1 MEKNFF
7 KASREGDVSG
17 LRSFKKGGGD
27 INIKEKGSMRSA
39 LHYAASR
46 GKLPALEW
54 LVAKRADVNAK
65 DALRRTPLHE
75 AAAKGR
81 VKISQI
87 LITKGAEVNVKDF
100 AAHETPL
107 HSAAGQGRNGVVELL
122 LAKGGAVNAT
132 DEEHQTPLHRS
143 ALGGHVR
150 AAQILLSNGSNIN
163 IKDKAENAPL
173 HCAAAGDHIEA
184 VKLLLSQGADVFARN
199 KENLSPLDVAGSQ
212 SVRKLIR
219 ARQKQIDRQIMQH
232 DLLSKDGGVK
242 VNKIKLLVCGD
253 EATGKST
260 LIGSLCRTGIKA
272 VFTREKH
279 KQTDTEVRSPTAGV
293 DVGNMTVPN
302 AGEFAIFDFAGQ
314 AEYYVTHAMLMHA
327 KLGVYVTVYN
337 ITDDAETQTQQL
349 QRWLR
354 MIKAGNADPSVS
366 PKVVLVGSHGDK
378 IDKQKGMSRAAAL
391 LRSMR
396 GQFRHQLDIST
407 ETFVLDCV
415 VSQSPDMDRL
425 RKHLACLKQ
434 EVLKDQPQ
442 LPKLCSE
449 IVRKVPGWCKNNL
462 GGGAPVL
469 RWPEYV
475 QAVKEIDPLVK
486 EDFLLKSTEYLNDIA
501 EILLVKTTSSDPIVV
516 LTPPWLCGYVFG
528 PLLAPENFPID
539 HIERESDDHVTFR
552 EISRVFSRT
561 VSPKI
566 LVSILREFQI
576 CHTFDGQDFIFP
588 SLLRRLPPLK
598 EIWKPTKSEPV
609 VYFGSQVACK
619 DATDSFSPDFFPRL
633 QTDLLKEHPGTFPV
647 KPAIWKD
654 GMIFT
659 DGKSEGLIAMSQG
672 NMACNIVV
680 RNPSGYR
687 EYCYY
692 LLERIQRKLSKVL
705 EESSPGTSVVERV
718 LSSRA
723 LREHRDTFY
732 SYDRKAVQE
741 SAREN
746 GSLSHPDLQW
756 SERVYDLVVSQEGPN
771 KHTFQLVAKQ
781 LRSTEWRELGREL
794 GLSDSKLDRVQ
805 KDYSGDLRET
815 VYRMLTM
822 WEEEADCS
830 CSVGR
835 EKLSKALV
843 TVNRR
848 DIADELMC
856 DESEA
861 DPELVQPDT
870 LQKVAESLQLQ
881 DCRRLGRALG
891 LTDAQLDGIEHRYPH
906 NLAEQQY
913 QILVAW
919 RQQAGSAAYR
929 DSLASA
935 LKDIGRL
942 DVAEEIQEEE

>member
-1 MEKNFF
+1 METSFF
-7 KASREGDVSG
+7 KASREGDVSR
-17 LRSFKKGGGD
+17 LRSYRKEGGD

-46 GKLPALEW
+46 GKLPAVEW
-54 LVAKRADVNAK
+54 LVSKGADVNAK

-87 LITKGAEVNVKDF
+87 LITKGADVNVKDF

-122 LAKGGAVNAT
+122 LAKGGVVNAT
-132 DEEHQTPLHRS
+132 DEELQTPLHRS
-143 ALGGHVR
+143 AQGGHVR
-150 AAQILLSNGSNIN
+150 ATQILLFNGGSIN
-163 IKDKAENAPL
+163 IIDKAENAPV

-184 VKLLLSQGADVFARN
+184 VKLLLGQGADVFARN
-199 KENLSPLDVAGSQ
+199 KENQSPLDVSGSQ

-242 VNKIKLLVCGD
+242 VNKIKLIVCGD

-272 VFTREKH
+272 AFTREKH
-279 KQTDTEVRSPTAGV
+279 KQPETNARNPTAGV
-293 DVGNMTVPN
+293 DVGNLTVPN

-337 ITDDAETQTQQL
+337 ITDDVETQTQQS

-354 MIKAGNADPSVS
+354 MIKAGNADPSFT

-396 GQFRHQLDIST
+396 EQFRHQLDIST
-407 ETFVLDCV
+407 EAFVLDCE
-415 VSQSPDMDRL
+415 VSQSSDMDRL
-425 RKHLACLKQ
+425 RKHLAFLKQ
-434 EVLKDQPQ
+434 EVLKDQPE

-469 RWPEYV
+469 RWAEYV

-501 EILLVKTTSSDPIVV
+501 EILLIKTTSSEPIVV
-516 LTPPWLCGYVFG
+516 LTPPWLCGDVFG

-552 EISRVFSRT
+552 EISRVFSQT
-561 VSPKI
+561 VSPKLLI
-566 LVSILREFQI
+566 SILREFQI
-576 CHTFDGQDFIFP
+576 CHTYDGQDFIFP
-588 SLLRRLPPLK
+588 SLLHKLPPLR
-598 EIWKPTKSEPV
+598 EIWKPTKSESV
-609 VYFGSQVACK
+609 VYFGCQVACK
-619 DATDSFSPDFFPRL
+619 ETTDGFSPDFFPRL
-633 QTDLLKEHPGTFPV
+633 QTALLKEHPGTFPV

-659 DGKSEGLIAMSQG
+659 DGKSEGLIAMSPD

-680 RNPSGYR
+680 RNPGGYR

-692 LLERIQRKLSKVL
+692 LLERLQKKLSKVL
-705 EESSPGTSVVERV
+705 EESSPGTSVVESV

-723 LREHRDTFY
+723 LKEHRNTFY
-732 SYDRKAVQE
+732 TYDRKEVQE
-741 SAREN
+741 AAREN
-746 GSLSHPDLQW
+746 GSLSHPVLQW
-756 SERVYDLVVSQEGPN
+756 SERVHDLVVTQDGPN
-771 KHTFQLVAKQ
+771 KNTFQLVAKQ
-781 LRSTEWRELGREL
+781 LRITEWRELGREL
-794 GLSDSKLDRVQ
+794 GMSDSTLDRLQ
-805 KDYSGDLRET
+805 KNYSGDLRET
-815 VYRMLTM
+815 VYRMLSK
-822 WEEEADCS
+822 WEEGADSS
-830 CSVGR
+830 CSEAR
-835 EKLSKALV
+835 ERLSEALV
-843 TVNRR
+843 AVQRR
-848 DIADELMC
+848 DIADVLMS
-856 DESEA
+856 DESGV
-861 DPELVQPDT
+861 DSELVQPQT
-870 LQKVAESLQLQ
+870 LQRVAESLQLQ
-881 DCRRLGRALG
+881 DCRKLGRTLG
-891 LTDAQLDGIEHRYPH
+891 LSDAQLDCIEHRFPH

-919 RQQAGSAAYR
+919 RQQSGSAAYR
-929 DSLASA
+929 HTLATA
-935 LKDIGRL
+935 LEDIGRL
-942 DVAEEIQEEE
+942 DVAEEIQDDE

>member
-1 MEKNFF
+1 MEKSFF
-7 KASREGDVSG
+7 QASREGDVSG
-17 LRSFKKGGGD
+17 LRAFRKGGGD
-27 INIKEKGSMRSA
+27 INIKEKGSMRTA

-46 GKLPALEW
+46 GKLPAVEW
-54 LVAKRADVNAK
+54 LVSKGADVNAK

-87 LITKGAEVNVKDF
+87 LIGKGAEVNVKDF

-122 LAKGGAVNAT
+122 LTKGGVVNAT
-132 DEEHQTPLHRS
+132 DEEQKTPLHRS
-143 ALGGHVR
+143 AQGGHVR
-150 AAQILLSNGSNIN
+150 ATQILLSKGGNIN
-163 IKDKAENAPL
+163 IKDKAEDAPL

-219 ARQKQIDRQIMQH
+219 ARQKQIDRQVMQH

-242 VNKIKLLVCGD
+242 INKIKLLVCGD

-279 KQTDTEVRSPTAGV
+279 KPTEPDARSPTAGV
-293 DVGNMTVPN
+293 DVGTMTVPN

-354 MIKAGNADPSVS
+354 MIKAGNGDPSFT
-366 PKVVLVGSHGDK
+366 PKVVLVGSHADK
-378 IDKQKGMSRAAAL
+378 MDKQKGMSRAAAL

-396 GQFRHQLDIST
+396 EQYRGQLDIST
-407 ETFVLDCV
+407 EAFVLDCE

-434 EVLKDQPQ
+434 EILKDQPQ

-449 IVRKVPGWCKNNL
+449 IVRKVPGWCRNNL

-475 QAVKEIDPLVK
+475 KAVKEIDPLVQ

-501 EILLVKTTSSDPIVV
+501 ELLLIRATSSEPIVV
-516 LTPPWLCGYVFG
+516 LTPPWLCGDVFG

-552 EISRVFSRT
+552 EISRVFART
-561 VSPKI
+561 VSPKLLI
-566 LVSILREFQI
+566 SILREFQI
-576 CHTFDGQDFIFP
+576 CHSFDGTDFIFP
-588 SLLRRLPPLK
+588 SLLRRLPPLR
-598 EIWKPTKSEPV
+598 EIWKPTKSESV

-633 QTDLLKEHPGTFPV
+633 QTTLLKEHPSTFPV
-647 KPAIWKD
+647 KPAVWKD
-654 GMIFT
+654 GMVFT
-659 DGKSEGLIAMSQG
+659 DGKSEGLIAMSQD

-680 RNPSGYR
+680 RNPSGFR

-692 LLERIQRKLSKVL
+692 LLERLQKKLNKVL
-705 EESSPGTSVVERV
+705 EESSPGTSVVEKV
-718 LSSRA
+718 ISSRA
-723 LREHRDTFY
+723 LKEHRDTFY
-732 SYDRKAVQE
+732 TYDRKSVQE
-741 SAREN
+741 AARKD

-756 SERVYDLVVSQEGPN
+756 SERVYDLVFSQEGPN

-781 LRSTEWRELGREL
+781 LRAAEWRGLGREL
-794 GLSDSKLDRVQ
+794 GLSDSTLDRLQ
-805 KDYSGDLRET
+805 KEFSGDLRET
-815 VYRMLTM
+815 VYRMLNK
-822 WEEEADCS
+822 WEEETDGPCGEA
-830 CSVGR
+830 R
-835 EKLSKALV
+835 EKLSDALV
-843 TVNRR
+843 AVERR
-848 DIADELMC
+848 DIADVLMC
-856 DESEA
+856 DEGAA
-861 DPELVQPDT
+861 DPQLVQPQT

-881 DCRRLGRALG
+881 DCRKLGRALG

-919 RQQAGSAAYR
+919 KQQAGSAAYR
-929 DSLASA
+929 DALASA
-935 LKDIGRL
+935 LEDIGRL